1 MEASSPLVT
10 GVALGG
16 PFQHRT
22 QEYHPIR
29 GSNGGEGKR
38 GVKGREEERRR
49 GQKERLGGERRKG
62 QRSLQADLQ
71 LFLGVHSGC
80 SILRDKVKYLSFH
93 SKMHLLTHSHGLH
106 VAMRAWGV
114 RGGACLAPHIIP
126 GCKFLFQS

>member
-49 GQKERLGGERRKG
+49 GAGKGETGRREERPTVATGLTCSCF
-62 QRSLQADLQ
+62 SL
-71 LFLGVHSGC
+71 V
-80 SILRDKVKYLSFH
+80 SILAAPSLWGTKLNIFH
-93 SKMHLLTHSHGLH
+93 FILKCTLE
-106 VAMRAWGV
+106 
-114 RGGACLAPHIIP
+114 HIHTDHTW
-126 GCKFLFQS
+126 Q

>member
-49 GQKERLGGERRKG
+49 GAGRERLGGERREANG
-62 QRSLQADLQ
+62 RYRADLQ
-71 LFLGVHSGC
+71 LFLLV
-80 SILRDKVKYLSFH
+80 SILAAPSLRDKVKYLSFH
-93 SKMHLLTHSHGLH
+93 SKMHS
-106 VAMRAWGV
+106 
-114 RGGACLAPHIIP
+114 
-126 GCKFLFQS
+126 